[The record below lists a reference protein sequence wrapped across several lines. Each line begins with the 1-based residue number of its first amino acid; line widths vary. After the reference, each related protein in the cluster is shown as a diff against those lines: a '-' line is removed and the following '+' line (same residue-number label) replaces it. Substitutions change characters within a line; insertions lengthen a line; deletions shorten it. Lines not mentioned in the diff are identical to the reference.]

1 MGKASVAVRN
11 AAVAIA
17 AELGVKPSRTIRQ
30 VRALAS
36 AIHDVA
42 PRKGSEGRRPVTGTE
57 DWVTPVAEVASSWG
71 YVVQGAPKRVVS
83 LPDSNPEY
91 WSLLQGE
98 ILLGHVRNSFAKP
111 VGEQFDY
118 IRGRV
123 SRVNSAQVAVRYLQR
138 YQIRPEV
145 EVTVVSSDTI
155 EVAYLD
161 WDQCAE
167 DVDPVRYTLSGS
179 ARRMIEHV
187 RTIDILPQ
195 GERDY

>member
-17 AELGVKPSRTIRQ
+17 AELGVKPSRTVRQ
-30 VRALAS
+30 MQALA
-36 AIHDVA
+36 AMPRDVA
-42 PRKGSEGRRPVTGTE
+42 PRKGSEGKRPQAPAK
-57 DWVTPVAEVASSWG
+57 DWETPMWEGPSSWG
-71 YVVQGAPKRVVS
+71 YVVAGKRVIS
-83 LPDSNPEY
+83 LPDSNPVY
-91 WSLLQGE
+91 WAAVQGE
-98 ILLGHVRNSFAKP
+98 VLLGHVVRSFAHN
-111 VGEQFDY
+111 VGEKFDY
-118 IRGRV
+118 ISGSV

-138 YQIRPEV
+138 YQVRPEI
-145 EVTVVSSDTI
+145 EVTVVSEDTI

-167 DVDPVRYTLSGS
+167 DADPVRYTLSGS